1 MSIVTFCGHKEIVDT
16 STVRAAV
23 DEILCGLV
31 AEGADYFLL
40 GGHGGFDSLAAHA
53 VYDLKRDNPQIHST
67 LVIPYL
73 NRDYDTKLY
82 DDSTYPPLEGVPLK
96 FAISKRNEWMV
107 DQADVVVAYVKHS
120 WGGAAATLRYAE
132 SKKKRIIRI

>member
-1 MSIVTFCGHKEIVDT
+1 MSIVTFCGHKEIADT
-16 STVRAAV
+16 STVRVAV
-23 DEILCGLV
+23 DETLRGLV

-40 GGHGGFDSLAAHA
+40 GGYGGFDSLAAHV

-82 DDSTYPPLEGVPLK
+82 DDTTYPPLEGVPLK

-107 DQADVVVAYVKHS
+107 AQADVVVAYVQHS

-132 SKKKRIIRI
+132 SKHKRIIRI

>member
-1 MSIVTFCGHKEIVDT
+1 MSIVTICGHKEIADT
-16 STVRAAV
+16 STVRVAV
-23 DEILCGLV
+23 DETLRGLV
-31 AEGADYFLL
+31 SEGADYFLL
-40 GGHGGFDSLAAHA
+40 GGYGGFDSLAAHV

-82 DDSTYPPLEGVPLK
+82 DDTTYPPLEGVPLK

-107 DQADVVVAYVKHS
+107 DQADVVVAYVQHS

-132 SKKKRIIRI
+132 SKHKRIIRI

>member
-1 MSIVTFCGHKEIVDT
+1 MSIVTFCGHKEIADT
-16 STVRAAV
+16 STVRVAV
-23 DEILCGLV
+23 DETLRGLV

-40 GGHGGFDSLAAHA
+40 GGYGGFDSVAAHA
-53 VYDLKRDNPQIHST
+53 VPELKKDNPQIHST

-82 DDSTYPPLEGVPLK
+82 DDTTYPPLEGVPLK

-107 DQADVVVAYVKHS
+107 DQADVVVAYVQHS

-132 SKKKRIIRI
+132 SKHKRIIRI

>member
-1 MSIVTFCGHKEIVDT
+1 MTVTFCGHKDIADT

-23 DEILCGLV
+23 DEVLRTLV

-40 GGHGGFDSLAAHA
+40 GGYGGFDYLAAHA
-53 VYDLKRDNPQIHST
+53 VHELKQQHPEIHST

-73 NRDYDTKLY
+73 NREYSIELY
-82 DDSTYPPLEGVPLK
+82 DDTTYPPLEDVPMK
-96 FAISKRNEWMV
+96 FAISRRNEWMV
-107 DQADVVVAYVKHS
+107 DQADVVVAYVQHS

-132 SKKKRIIRI
+132 SKHKRIIRI

>member
-1 MSIVTFCGHKEIVDT
+1 MSIVTFCGHKEIADT
-16 STVRAAV
+16 STVRVAV
-23 DEILCGLV
+23 DETLRGLV

-40 GGHGGFDSLAAHA
+40 GGYGGFDSLAAHA
-53 VYDLKRDNPQIHST
+53 VYDLKQDNPQIHST

-82 DDSTYPPLEGVPLK
+82 DDTTYPPLEGAPLK

-107 DQADVVVAYVKHS
+107 DQADVVVAYVQHS

-132 SKKKRIIRI
+132 SKHKRIIRI

>member
-1 MSIVTFCGHKEIVDT
+1 MIITCCGHKEMVDT
-16 STVRAAV
+16 STVRTAV

-40 GGHGGFDSLAAHA
+40 GGYGGFDSLAAHA

-82 DDSTYPPLEGVPLK
+82 DDTTYPPLEGVPLK

-107 DQADVVVAYVKHS
+107 DQADIVVAYVKHS

>member
-1 MSIVTFCGHKEIVDT
+1 MSIVTFCGHKEIADT
-16 STVRAAV
+16 STVRVAV
-23 DEILCGLV
+23 DETLRGLV

-40 GGHGGFDSLAAHA
+40 GGYGGFDSLAAHV

-82 DDSTYPPLEGVPLK
+82 DDTTSPPLEGVPLK

-107 DQADVVVAYVKHS
+107 DQADVVVAYVQHS

-132 SKKKRIIRI
+132 SKHKRIIRI